1 MLVTGLYAQQT
12 FLAEGKLR
20 ALTVTLPNRSAALPQ
35 VPTMAE
41 VGLSQFS
48 IVSWNAVV
56 GPPRMAP
63 EIVERWNRELI
74 AALAGPEVVAAAER
88 QAFQITGSSPAKLA
102 AFMKE
107 QFESYRAM
115 LKAAGVE
122 PE

>member
-48 IVSWNAVV
+48 IV
-56 GPPRMAP
+56 
-63 EIVERWNRELI
+63 
-74 AALAGPEVVAAAER
+74 
-88 QAFQITGSSPAKLA
+88 
-102 AFMKE
+102 
-107 QFESYRAM
+107 
-115 LKAAGVE
+115 
-122 PE
+122 